1 MLIKITGARNS
12 PIYYIAVMSS
22 GGIKE
27 SIFKFFKLESLIE
40 SLTGYLESRVE
51 LVKLEIREDVSRLL
65 AKSIVYA
72 ALMLF
77 AFLFLI
83 FFSIGLAQY
92 INTFFEAGFAGYW
105 IVALIYAITFFVL
118 LLFREDLLKNF
129 EKQFTEKIRRKEK

>member
-1 MLIKITGARNS
+1 MMNTG
-12 PIYYIAVMSS
+12 

-27 SIFKFFKLESLIE
+27 SIFKFFKLESLVENLSGYVE
-40 SLTGYLESRVE
+40 SKVE

-77 AFLFLI
+77 GFLFLI

-92 INTFFEAGFAGYW
+92 INTFFEVPYAGSW
-105 IVALIYAITFFVL
+105 IIALIYAITFFVL
-118 LLFREDLLKNF
+118 LLFRKDIHKNF

>member
-1 MLIKITGARNS
+1 MI
-12 PIYYIAVMSS
+12 S

-27 SIFKFFKLESLIE
+27 SIFKFLKLESLIE
-40 SLTGYLESRVE
+40 NLSGYIESRVE
-51 LVKLEIREDVSRLL
+51 LVKLEIREDVARLL

-92 INTFFEAGFAGYW
+92 INTFFEVDFAGYW

-118 LLFREDLLKNF
+118 LLFREGLLKNF